1 MTHNLEENQSIEMDP
16 KMTELMEL
24 PEKYIKIAIVNM
36 FTYIKGYI
44 MRREIENTKK
54 NVNGNLQV
62 KIFNVWEEKLTAWD

>member
-54 NVNGNLQV
+54 NVNGNL
-62 KIFNVWEEKLTAWD
+62 